1 MTGLQIFYWILGII
15 FIILGISCELE
26 KLRTVRGGTLV
37 TARIIKCEKEGYETT
52 YNDYEIKKIYKNET
66 LLRLNKPFVI
76 KRITKSQ
83 KLKEVTVKA
92 TKIKFYNR
100 GDTLIYN
107 ADAFELEEGSMLDA
121 LVQQLPDV
129 ELKKGGEIYVRGKRV
144 DELLLNGRDFFN
156 KDRNIILE
164 NLPSYM
170 VNQVKVYE
178 REDEILKK
186 SNPDNSKLLSMN
198 IQLKRK
204 CPGCDYSN

>member
-1 MTGLQIFYWILGII
+1 M
-15 FIILGISCELE
+15 
-26 KLRTVRGGTLV
+26 
-37 TARIIKCEKEGYETT
+37 
-52 YNDYEIKKIYKNET
+52 
-66 LLRLNKPFVI
+66 NKPFVI

-204 CPGCDYSN
+204 LWVSGNLVGISINLCKSI